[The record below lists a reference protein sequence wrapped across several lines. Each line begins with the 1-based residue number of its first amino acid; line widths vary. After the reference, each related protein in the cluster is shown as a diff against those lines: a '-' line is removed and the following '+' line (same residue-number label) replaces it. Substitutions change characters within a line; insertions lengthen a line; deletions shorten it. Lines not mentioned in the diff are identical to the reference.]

1 MLNGGLVVATLF
13 RLSQSNFDW
22 TSSNNPILVQIA
34 SSHINSAYKISDN
47 RQLAECIFD
56 SSPR

>member
-13 RLSQSNFDW
+13 RLSQSNFNW
-22 TSSNNPILVQIA
+22 TSSNNPILVIA